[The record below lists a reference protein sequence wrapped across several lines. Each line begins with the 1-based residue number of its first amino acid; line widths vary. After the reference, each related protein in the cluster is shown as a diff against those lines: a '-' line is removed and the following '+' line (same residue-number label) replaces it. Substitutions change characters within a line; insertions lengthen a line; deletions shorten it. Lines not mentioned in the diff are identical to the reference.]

1 MKMFFKQQST
11 AWYQLMGK
19 RHDRSICGMK
29 SMLNYT
35 VIRHMD
41 NSTVLSENWGL
52 ILVQWWFV
60 HYFKT
65 ILQYSF
71 FIWYAE
77 YSTLWD
83 STYYLTVI
91 IAHMTDIS
99 VLLHIYRLF
108 KGSVSRDLRP
118 PFFSWF
124 DPIWAPDKQAK
135 VFSNSLSISPR
146 YSITKWDKKILINQ
160 YFILQ
165 IFSFMTDVF
174 TPERISPDC
183 LFKINHR

>member
-1 MKMFFKQQST
+1 
-11 AWYQLMGK
+11 
-19 RHDRSICGMK
+19 
-29 SMLNYT
+29 
-35 VIRHMD
+35 
-41 NSTVLSENWGL
+41 
-52 ILVQWWFV
+52 
-60 HYFKT
+60 
-65 ILQYSF
+65 
-71 FIWYAE
+71 
-77 YSTLWD
+77 
-83 STYYLTVI
+83 
-91 IAHMTDIS
+91 MTDIS

-124 DPIWAPDKQAK
+124 NPIWAPDKQAK

-146 YSITKWDKKILINQ
+146 YSITKWDKKKFIINQ

-183 LFKINHR
+183 LFKINHRQVKNLILCPRWDSHHRVHLRDMLHTAEITLWSNIAAKSKPNSKIYFRLFISAQMGSNQEKKGSNISWHTAFKE